1 MEKNSKTYTIDTTT
15 YRSNSQKSII
25 SVSSTPKVKKGGG
38 CKSCAEK
45 KAIIKGIVNLVNE
58 SNSSTSES
66 SSKVSSLFSSKSKL
80 VSSPSEPFKSS
91 KVKEKVTRKSI
102 KTKQIIIL
110 LELFLNNT
118 IGFLIFMTFLVSMCL
133 NLIEKC
139 SKI

>member
-1 MEKNSKTYTIDTTT
+1 MEKNSKTYTIDSST
-15 YRSNSQKSII
+15 YKTSSTQSKI
-25 SVSSTPKVKKGGG
+25 SVLPTPKKEGG

-91 KVKEKVTRKSI
+91 KVKVTRKSI